1 MQLLGKIFFWFSMRW
16 LKDLCPGMLSVMST
30 CTADLRRNS
39 VSGLNLPSASWTM
52 CHCLH
57 NVPSVSPLFPWEQ
70 CSRCYGTAALVA
82 ELFFGCLCSASCVH
96 GGQSWLSLELVHLL
110 LVASG
115 HWVQLYLLSKD
126 GSFLRHVRK
135 DHPDR
140 KSVTCCFSLR

>member
-70 CSRCYGTAALVA
+70 CSRCYGTAVLVA

-96 GGQSWLSLELVHLL
+96 RGQSYLWSWYTSFSWLQVTGFSFTSFPKTALS
-110 LVASG
+110 SG
-115 HWVQLYLLSKD
+115 
-126 GSFLRHVRK
+126 
-135 DHPDR
+135 
-140 KSVTCCFSLR
+140 T